1 MISAIVLAAG
11 RSTRMGKNKLV
22 QPHDWRP
29 VLGRVLDDMKG
40 SKVGEIVVVL
50 GEGAEEVRRKVDL
63 SGTRVVVN
71 PRYAEGMSTSVK
83 AGLRSVSPS
92 AAAAVVVL
100 GDQPFLSSALVDS
113 LIDGFLEEGAP
124 VVVPVRLGRR
134 RNPVLFARS
143 AFPEIMNISGDRG
156 AKAVVEAQGAAAL
169 EVKVGQAGTVLDV
182 DTPSDY
188 RRATLLSRRLR
199 RRRTRGPA

>member
-22 QPHDWRP
+22 LPLDGRP
-29 VLGRVLDDMKG
+29 VLGRVLDALKG